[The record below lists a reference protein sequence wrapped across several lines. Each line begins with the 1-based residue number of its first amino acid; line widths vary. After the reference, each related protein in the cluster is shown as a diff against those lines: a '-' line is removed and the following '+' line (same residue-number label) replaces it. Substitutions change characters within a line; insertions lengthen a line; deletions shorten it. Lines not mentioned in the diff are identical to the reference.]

1 MKNRNLQSILIIYT
15 VGTLLNIFMI
25 WYNNYVFDFRQLII
39 LWSVFFLSLLF
50 AYSRQ
55 NRYLNLVVSFF
66 LIEIFSLAL
75 GYQKFGWIFLLSA
88 GVIGTLGSYYLGK
101 AIKSGSKSNKRWSDM
116 LTLKYHFM
124 RGKYEESSY
133 QKLFNVCRILD
144 ANNNWSKYL

>member
-88 GVIGTLGSYYLGK
+88 GVIGTLVSYYLGK
-101 AIKSGSKSNKRWSDM
+101 AIKSGSKSNKR
-116 LTLKYHFM
+116 
-124 RGKYEESSY
+124 
-133 QKLFNVCRILD
+133 
-144 ANNNWSKYL
+144 